1 MSAGSF
7 GPFLDT
13 ELTGLLAGGITG
25 SQDRIASATLHDV
38 QFRAGH
44 YYGIAEALVHHEGGV
59 GQTYFGMT
67 TAQVP
72 PTSRGQ
78 TTNHRGYQVFVWEH
92 PWDPMLPGLGLAA
105 TPAQVQRHFAQGRE
119 LNSLQTVIY
128 RPMNRAVFKAHLAP
142 QQPAGLG
149 ETIYLKVLRPNTA
162 AALYNIHLKLSA
174 AGVPVVAPIAEPV
187 ADVLALAGGQG
198 IPLGEL
204 VRIEGVH
211 NHFDPRRLI
220 GILDRF
226 PRQVM
231 DYPHRPSW
239 ADRHQEFIYSAR
251 QAMPAEDDRVA
262 HLGYQLEHA
271 HQGLELG
278 PLVPTHGDLYESHIL
293 VHQGTGRIQQLLDVD
308 GAGPGFRVDDYACL
322 IGHLAVLGYDEQ
334 QQWGWQTA
342 MRFFKQLAHYTN
354 PYALAVRSAAM
365 VVSLIP
371 SHQPDEPSRL
381 RGRAYLHIAETLL
394 AMASSLPRL

>member
-7 GPFLDT
+7 GPFEEA
-13 ELTGLLAGGITG
+13 ELTGLLAGEVSGT
-25 SQDRIASATLHDV
+25 QRRIASATLHDV

-44 YYGIAEALVHHEGGV
+44 YYGIAEAVVHHDGGV

-67 TAQVP
+67 TAPVP
-72 PTSRGQ
+72 PTSQGQ
-78 TTNHRGYQVFVWEH
+78 TTNHGRYQVFVWEH
-92 PWDPMLPGLGLAA
+92 PLDPLLPGLGLAA
-105 TPAQVQRHFAQGRE
+105 TPAKVQRYFAPQRE
-119 LNSLQTVIY
+119 LASLQTIIY
-128 RPMNRAVFKAHLAP
+128 RPMNRAVFRAHLAP

-149 ETIYLKVLRPNTA
+149 DTIYLKVLRRNA
-162 AALYNIHLKLSA
+162 ATALYNIHLSLAA

-204 VRIEGVH
+204 VRTEGVH
-211 NHFDPRRLI
+211 NQFDPRRLI

-226 PRQVM
+226 PHQVI

-251 QAMPAEDDRVA
+251 QAMPADDERIA

-271 HQGLELG
+271 HEGLELG
-278 PLVPTHGDLYESHIL
+278 PLVPTHGDLYEAHIL
-293 VHQGTGRIQQLLDVD
+293 VHQGTGRIQQILDVD

-322 IGHLAVLGYDEQ
+322 IGHLAVLGQTEQ
-334 QQWGWQTA
+334 QHWGWQTA
-342 MRFFKQLAHYTN
+342 MRFFNQLAPYTN

-371 SHQPDEPSRL
+371 GHQPDAESQA

-394 AMASSLPRL
+394 AMA

>member
-1 MSAGSF
+1 
-7 GPFLDT
+7 
-13 ELTGLLAGGITG
+13 
-25 SQDRIASATLHDV
+25 
-38 QFRAGH
+38 
-44 YYGIAEALVHHEGGV
+44 
-59 GQTYFGMT
+59 MT

-204 VRIEGVH
+204 VRLKACTII
-211 NHFDPRRLI
+211 LI
-220 GILDRF
+220 R
-226 PRQVM
+226 
-231 DYPHRPSW
+231 
-239 ADRHQEFIYSAR
+239 ADLS
-251 QAMPAEDDRVA
+251 
-262 HLGYQLEHA
+262 
-271 HQGLELG
+271 
-278 PLVPTHGDLYESHIL
+278 
-293 VHQGTGRIQQLLDVD
+293 
-308 GAGPGFRVDDYACL
+308 
-322 IGHLAVLGYDEQ
+322 
-334 QQWGWQTA
+334 
-342 MRFFKQLAHYTN
+342 
-354 PYALAVRSAAM
+354 
-365 VVSLIP
+365 
-371 SHQPDEPSRL
+371 
-381 RGRAYLHIAETLL
+381 
-394 AMASSLPRL
+394 ASSTVFLAK